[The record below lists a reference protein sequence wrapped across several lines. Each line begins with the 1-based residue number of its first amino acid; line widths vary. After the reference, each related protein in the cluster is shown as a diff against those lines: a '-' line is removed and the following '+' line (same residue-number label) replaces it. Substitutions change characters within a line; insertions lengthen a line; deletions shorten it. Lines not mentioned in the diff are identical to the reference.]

1 MSMGVEVRN
10 INNRYGDLFAIQDV
24 NFHIGSGELL
34 TLLGPSGCGK
44 TTCLRIV
51 AGFIKPT
58 SGEVLISGI
67 DVTSKPAHKRNTG
80 MVFQSYALFP
90 HKTVFENVAF
100 GLKLRRV
107 SRAEIEQR
115 VREALR
121 LVRLEDFGD
130 RHPSQLSG
138 GQRQRVA
145 LARAVVVRPEIL
157 LLDEPLA
164 ALDLKLREE
173 MQIEIKRI
181 QSALNITTLFVTHD
195 QGEALSMSDNVAVMR
210 NGKIVQL
217 GKPSDL
223 YQKPESHYVASFIGS
238 MNLLTVIPVKRL
250 DQRTV
255 LVRSAANEKQTFAV
269 ASQTDK
275 EVGTPCLL
283 AVRPECIQ
291 IAAEGG
297 NSIRAEVASRIY
309 KGSVWSIHAQSADKE
324 ALSFEINSRN
334 GIPAVGD
341 FVMLTWRPEDCFLL
355 DIDDTLAPREPH

>member
-10 INNRYGDLFAIQDV
+10 INNRYGNQFAIQDV
-24 NFHIGSGELL
+24 NFRIGSGELL

-58 SGEVLISGI
+58 SGDVLISGVN
-67 DVTSKPAHKRNTG
+67 VTAKPAHKRNTG

-121 LVRLEDFGD
+121 LVRLESFGD
-130 RHPSQLSG
+130 RYPSHLSG

-195 QGEALSMSDNVAVMR
+195 QGEALSMSDNIAVMR
-210 NGKIVQL
+210 NGKIVQI

-223 YQKPESHYVASFIGS
+223 YQKPKSHYVASFVGS
-238 MNLLTVIPVKRL
+238 MNLLNVTPVKRV

-255 LVRSAANEKQTFAV
+255 LVRSTANEMQTFIV
-269 ASQTDK
+269 SSETDK
-275 EVGTPCLL
+275 EFGVPCLL
-283 AVRPECIQ
+283 AIRPECIQ
-291 IAAEGG
+291 IGDEGG
-297 NSIRAEVASRIY
+297 NSIKTEVESRIY
-309 KGSVWSIHAQSADKE
+309 KGSVWSLYARSVDKE
-324 ALSFEINSRN
+324 GLSFELNSRD
-334 GIPAVGD
+334 GVPAIDEV
-341 FVMLTWRPEDCFLL
+341 VPLTWRPEDCFLL
-355 DIDDTLAPREPH
+355 DIDPTLTPR